1 MDIAS
6 RGVST
11 SAKAL
16 YIGGPIDDAQYIYR
30 GKKSLTSLTFSLKM
44 QLKHCVRA
52 RFNQKNAR
60 FFSTWKV
67 DPWSGEVTPSKGGPV
82 YQVIVGLEIH
92 AQLNIRDKLFSPAIS
107 SGMYGQSSSIY
118 PFDVAVPGKLPLLS
132 AEAVQKAVLVAA
144 ALQCDIHTISR
155 FERKHYT
162 YADLPLSYQ
171 ITQQRWPLAENGM
184 LECSYMSTPKN
195 KLRDGKVAARN
206 IDSKQFIR
214 CRIQRVQLEQD
225 TGKTTSTTRSQ
236 IGSNGSTEHDLS
248 ATTIKTTYSL
258 VDFSRAGCAL
268 VELVTA
274 PDLRSSLQAASMIH
288 SLRHLLRFTGTC
300 LGRME
305 HGNLRVDCNVN
316 LQHEQELRTPRI
328 EIKNLNSI
336 QQVRDAIEY
345 EAVRQAENFDKL
357 VGGVEETR
365 TWDVLKRKTA
375 LIRTKDQAMDY
386 RFLPEPDLP
395 PLVLNE
401 SVLGAPTIEHF
412 LLHHLPELPAV
423 AERRLRSTYQ
433 LSEYHAHVIARDPAA
448 IRLFEEAMHFVKN
461 NSLDTQSPLASK
473 TTVNLLCNDLF
484 SLVKKAAEGQANAFI
499 LDDDDEFVSM
509 SHSKITGSQL
519 GEIAT
524 MILQERISSTMAKKL
539 LALLFTDECADRNP
553 SDLAHDQGFRLVTD
567 QEELREICRV
577 VLRDNP
583 EEVEVYKRGGKFIQ
597 KMNKLFTGKAMSLSN
612 GNAHPERLQDAL
624 SDVLDDVAPGVK

>member
-1 MDIAS
+1 
-6 RGVST
+6 
-11 SAKAL
+11 
-16 YIGGPIDDAQYIYR
+16 
-30 GKKSLTSLTFSLKM
+30 M
-44 QLKHCVRA
+44 QIKTCFQTQ
-52 RFNQKNAR
+52 FNQRNAR
-60 FFSTWKV
+60 FFSSWKV
-67 DPWSGEVTPSKGGPV
+67 DPWSGEVRPSKGGPV

-144 ALQCDIHTISR
+144 ALQCDIHTVSR

-162 YADLPLSYQ
+162 YADLPHSYQ
-171 ITQQRWPLAENGM
+171 ITQQRWPLAENGL

-195 KLRDGKVAARN
+195 KLKDGKVAARKT
-206 IDSKQFIR
+206 DSKQPIR

-236 IGSNGSTEHDLS
+236 VCTNDSTENDLC
-248 ATTIKTTYSL
+248 ATTIKTIYSL

-268 VELVTA
+268 VEIVTA
-274 PDLRSSLQAASMIH
+274 PDLRSSLQAASVVH

-305 HGNLRVDCNVN
+305 DGNLRVDCNVN
-316 LQHEQELRTPRI
+316 LQNEEHLRTPRI

-336 QQVRDAIEY
+336 QQVRDAIEF
-345 EAVRQAENFDKL
+345 EAVRQAENFEKL
-357 VGGVEETR
+357 VDGVEETR
-365 TWDVLKRKTA
+365 TWDVLKRKTT
-375 LIRTKDQAMDY
+375 LIRTKDQAIDY

-401 SVLGAPTIEHF
+401 NVLGAPTIDLF

-423 AERRLRSTYQ
+423 AEQRLRSTYQ
-433 LSEYHAHVIARDPAA
+433 LGEYHAHVIARDPAA
-448 IRLFEEAMHFVKN
+448 IRLFEDAMCFVN
-461 NSLDTQSPLASK
+461 NSSLDTQTPLASK
-473 TTVNLLCNDLF
+473 TTANLLCNDLF
-484 SLVKKAAEGQANAFI
+484 SLVKKAADGQAHATI
-499 LDDDDEFVSM
+499 LDDDDEVVSM
-509 SHSKITGSQL
+509 SHAKINGSQL

-539 LALLFTDECADRNP
+539 LALLFTDEYADRNP
-553 SDLAHDQGFRLVTD
+553 SDLAHNQGFRLVTD
-567 QEELREICRV
+567 QEELRELCRAI
-577 VLRDNP
+577 LRDHP
-583 EEVEVYKRGGKFIQ
+583 EEVAVYKRGGKFIQ
-597 KMNKLFTGKAMSLSN
+597 KMNKLFTGKAMLLSN

-624 SDVLDDVAPGVK
+624 SDVLDDVAPGIK

>member
-1 MDIAS
+1 
-6 RGVST
+6 
-11 SAKAL
+11 
-16 YIGGPIDDAQYIYR
+16 
-30 GKKSLTSLTFSLKM
+30 M
-44 QLKHCVRA
+44 QLKNCLRA
-52 RFNQKNAR
+52 RFNQRNAR
-60 FFSTWKV
+60 FFSNWKV
-67 DPWSGEVTPSKGGPV
+67 DSWSGEVKLSKGGPV

-144 ALQCDIHTISR
+144 ALQCDIHTTSR

-171 ITQQRWPLAENGM
+171 ITQQRWPLAENGL
-184 LECSYMSTPKN
+184 LECSYLSTPKN
-195 KLRDGKVAARN
+195 KLNDGQFARSTGKF
-206 IDSKQFIR
+206 DSKQSIC

-236 IGSNGSTEHDLS
+236 ICSNGSTESDLS
-248 ATTIKTTYSL
+248 AATIKTTYSL

-268 VELVTA
+268 VEIVTA
-274 PDLRSSLQAASMIH
+274 PDLRSSLQAASVVH

-305 HGNLRVDCNVN
+305 DGNLRVDCNVN
-316 LQHEQELRTPRI
+316 LQNEQQRRTPRI

-345 EAVRQAENFDKL
+345 EAVRQAENFENL

-365 TWDVLKRKTA
+365 TWDVLKRKTT
-375 LIRTKDQAMDY
+375 LIRTKDQAIDY

-395 PLVLNE
+395 PLVLNGH
-401 SVLGAPTIEHF
+401 VLGVPTIKQF
-412 LLHHLPELPAV
+412 VLRNSPELPAL
-423 AERRLRSTYQ
+423 AEQRLRSTYQ

-448 IRLFEEAMHFVKN
+448 IRLFEEAMHFVN
-461 NSLDTQSPLASK
+461 YSSLDTQPSLASK
-473 TTVNLLCNDLF
+473 TTANLLCNDLF
-484 SLVKKAAEGQANAFI
+484 SLVKKAAERQAHAFI
-499 LDDDDEFVSM
+499 LDDDDEVVSM
-509 SHSKITGSQL
+509 SHAKINGSQL

-553 SDLAHDQGFRLVTD
+553 SDLAHDQGFRLITD
-567 QEELREICRV
+567 QEELRELCRAI
-577 VLRDNP
+577 LRDHP
-583 EEVEVYKRGGKFIQ
+583 EEIEVYKRGGKFIQ

-624 SDVLDDVAPGVK
+624 CDVLNDVAPGIK